1 VKLTSS
7 SSSSSKEFDHEDEE
21 ESEDEDE
28 KIFMEN
34 HFEAG
39 IENLRQKLLVMASH
53 SEKSVNE
60 AVQALM
66 QRDLDLALRVK
77 ADDDVID
84 RYEVEIDELAI
95 QLLTKA
101 PLASNLRLV
110 TVAMKL
116 SQNLE
121 RIGDEATK
129 IAKRARDLAQEP
141 PVKLNLDLPNMAS
154 LALKMVKDSLD
165 AFVQKDSA
173 AARAIIPRDKEVDA
187 LNKELHQRL
196 AQHMTENPDTIARCL
211 HWIVAAKS
219 LERIADHAKN
229 IAEEVVYLC
238 EAQDIRHGQKG

>member
-1 VKLTSS
+1 
-7 SSSSSKEFDHEDEE
+7 
-21 ESEDEDE
+21 
-28 KIFMEN
+28 MEN

-53 SEKSVNE
+53 SEKAVNE
-60 AVQALM
+60 AVQSLM
-66 QRDLDLALRVK
+66 QRNHDLALKVK

-84 RYEVEIDELAI
+84 RYELEIDELAI

-110 TVAMKL
+110 TVAMKI

-141 PVKLNLDLPNMAS
+141 PVKINFDVNRMAAMS
-154 LALKMVKDSLD
+154 LAMVKDALD
-165 AFVQKDSA
+165 AFVQRDSV
-173 AARAIIPRDKEVDA
+173 AARALIPRDKEVDA
-187 LNKELHQRL
+187 VNKEIHHAL
-196 AQHMTENPDTIARCL
+196 AQHMTENPDTIGRCL

-238 EAQDIRHGQKG
+238 EAQDIRHTLKG

>member
-1 VKLTSS
+1 
-7 SSSSSKEFDHEDEE
+7 
-21 ESEDEDE
+21 
-28 KIFMEN
+28 MEN
-34 HFEAG
+34 PFELGLEA
-39 IENLRQKLLVMASH
+39 LRQRLLLMASR
-53 SEKSVNE
+53 SETAVND

-66 QRDLDLALRVK
+66 QRNYDLAIHVRQ
-77 ADDDVID
+77 DDNLID
-84 RYEVEIDELAI
+84 QCEVEIDEMAI

-101 PLASNLRLV
+101 PLATNLRLI
-110 TVAMKL
+110 TVAMKI

-141 PVKLNLDLPNMAS
+141 PVKINLDLPHMAS
-154 LALKMVKDSLD
+154 LALTMVKDALD
-165 AFVQKDSA
+165 AFVQRDSA

-187 LNKELHQRL
+187 INKAMHNLL
-196 AQHMTENPDTIARCL
+196 SQHMAENPATIGRCL

-238 EAQDIRHGQKG
+238 EAQDIRHTLKR